1 MVPLFK
7 VYAHRWRIHQILLGS
22 ETFCKVNN
30 KISSEIYVSN
40 LNALFRRQK
49 LNKIF
54 FLSRLH
60 RQVFEKDIILPHEGN
75 VNVMCKIE
83 NMYNGMY
90 FFSHSSILI
99 IALLWMTD
107 GIWYDCRTLPGTGAR
122 SPVLW
127 GECLH
132 FLRGRGGFWERCPSC
147 SLLKVMRIKDGGDKA

>member
-75 VNVMCKIE
+75 VMCKLVD
-83 NMYNGMY
+83 MYNAMY
-90 FFSHSSILI
+90 FFPHPSTLIL
-99 IALLWMTD
+99 IALLWLMESDMTA
-107 GIWYDCRTLPGTGAR
+107 GRYLAQELGAPYYEASVYTFFGVEEVFENAVR
-122 SPVLW
+122 AAL
-127 GECLH
+127 
-132 FLRGRGGFWERCPSC
+132 C
-147 SLLKVMRIKDGGDKA
+147 SR